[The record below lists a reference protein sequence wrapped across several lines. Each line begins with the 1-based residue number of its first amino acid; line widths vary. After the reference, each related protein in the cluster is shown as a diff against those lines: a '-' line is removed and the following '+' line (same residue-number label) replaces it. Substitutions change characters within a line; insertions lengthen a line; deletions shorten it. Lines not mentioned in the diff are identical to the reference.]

1 MDLGELK
8 DIVKIVVNNTSSA
21 YIRGLYVS
29 QDGTTWYT
37 ITDDFVENIDKST
50 VTYTFVADYHLNYI
64 GTANNSFLTYKAT
77 STKLIVPTLDDYLPI
92 VGGLT
97 YRIISNMTNYS
108 VLVKAY
114 DKNMNVLSGANT
126 TYAKSQ
132 TISTPDTAKYLGL
145 FFERKPESSGVVAN
159 LSDFKA
165 KYNIH
170 IQISASSALN
180 STADAYIL
188 KGTNLPAINGTGIL
202 SDNGVGVRLVTE
214 SGSYVAKLNS
224 SDHTSLSAI
233 ISSSSSDATATSQK
247 YYAFE
252 D

>member
-1 MDLGELK
+1 
-8 DIVKIVVNNTSSA
+8 
-21 YIRGLYVS
+21 
-29 QDGTTWYT
+29 
-37 ITDDFVENIDKST
+37 
-50 VTYTFVADYHLNYI
+50 
-64 GTANNSFLTYKAT
+64 
-77 STKLIVPTLDDYLPI
+77 
-92 VGGLT
+92 
-97 YRIISNMTNYS
+97 MTNYS

-132 TISTPDTAKYLGL
+132 TISAPPAAKYLGL

-188 KGTNLPAINGTGIL
+188 KGTNLPAITGTGIL

-252 D
+252 DTYRVIVNAISHNADFTADQVQRVVSNITETTRSSSNINTPDENTYPKYRYKCLLMLFRDNTLFIIKYKHLHNCNRKCTQIWI